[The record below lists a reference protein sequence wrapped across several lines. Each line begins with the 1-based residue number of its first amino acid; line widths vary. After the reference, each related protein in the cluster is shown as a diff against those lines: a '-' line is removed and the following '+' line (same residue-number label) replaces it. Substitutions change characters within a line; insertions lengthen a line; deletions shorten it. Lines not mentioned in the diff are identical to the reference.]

1 MLRLRGPLARLAW
14 PGRRALSLEVAR
26 IAKHGKPPSECYD
39 EAADAGSLRR
49 DPMQEA
55 ALVHLDRLHVKLQS
69 YTHAPLPVDSGQ
81 AGSLRGWLSSTLG
94 IGGGKSAEA
103 EPPPPP
109 LVRGLYMHGGVGCG
123 KTFVMDLFFECSAL
137 PLEQKRR
144 AHFHA
149 FMLDVHKRMHALRKE
164 PDPLGAVA
172 AEIGS
177 KLSLLCFDEFQVTDI
192 ADALVM
198 KRLFSALFSAGTVV
212 VATSNRPPG
221 ELYLNGLQ
229 RDLFVPFIDDLERC
243 CEVHDLDSSTD
254 YRMMQ
259 DSSLVARSYIFPL
272 GPEADSMVRKLW
284 KRLAKGDETADLY
297 MTLRG
302 RELHVPRASTHTA
315 VARFTF
321 EELCARPLGA
331 EDYLALAAAFHTL
344 FITDIP
350 RMTEADVNRARRLI
364 TLIDALY
371 ERRVKV
377 VVSAAAP
384 PGELYTAGA
393 ESSDEAFAFN
403 RTISRL
409 TEMQSRDYLL
419 AATRQAAMTHGIEQ
433 EAMLIFEQKQ
443 GLTDYQVRK
452 LWDRYDIDGDGL
464 VNPLE
469 LCLLLEDLRERASG
483 HRNVLPEEVAAMM
496 AKLDSDGSGTIE
508 ESEFFAYFSGRSMG
522 RVAKRWLGRDP
533 DSVTGAPRQS

>member
-1 MLRLRGPLARLAW
+1 
-14 PGRRALSLEVAR
+14 
-26 IAKHGKPPSECYD
+26 PSECYD

-69 YTHAPLPVDSGQ
+69 YTHAPLP
-81 AGSLRGWLSSTLG
+81 
-94 IGGGKSAEA
+94 A

-229 RDLFVPFIDDLERC
+229 RDLFVPFI
-243 CEVHDLDSSTD
+243 
-254 YRMMQ
+254 
-259 DSSLVARSYIFPL
+259 
-272 GPEADSMVRKLW
+272 
-284 KRLAKGDETADLY
+284 
-297 MTLRG
+297 
-302 RELHVPRASTHTA
+302 
-315 VARFTF
+315 
-321 EELCARPLGA
+321 
-331 EDYLALAAAFHTL
+331 
-344 FITDIP
+344 
-350 RMTEADVNRARRLI
+350 
-364 TLIDALY
+364 
-371 ERRVKV
+371 
-377 VVSAAAP
+377 
-384 PGELYTAGA
+384 
-393 ESSDEAFAFN
+393 
-403 RTISRL
+403 
-409 TEMQSRDYLL
+409 
-419 AATRQAAMTHGIEQ
+419 
-433 EAMLIFEQKQ
+433 
-443 GLTDYQVRK
+443 
-452 LWDRYDIDGDGL
+452 
-464 VNPLE
+464 
-469 LCLLLEDLRERASG
+469 
-483 HRNVLPEEVAAMM
+483 
-496 AKLDSDGSGTIE
+496 
-508 ESEFFAYFSGRSMG
+508 
-522 RVAKRWLGRDP
+522 
-533 DSVTGAPRQS
+533 